1 MPSNLIDR
9 LEALETMR
17 GHTDEAA
24 FRRMLAR
31 EGLPPER
38 VIGIVREAVA
48 ELEARDDADGETLR
62 MLREGLAAMEVERD
76 GLTVRVHH
84 ELSLR

>member
-1 MPSNLIDR
+1 MRSNLTDR
-9 LEALETMR
+9 IEELEAMR
-17 GHTDEAA
+17 GGRDEAA

-48 ELEARDDADGETLR
+48 ELESRDDADAETLR
-62 MLREGLAAMEVERD
+62 MLREGLAAMEAEAD
-76 GLTVRVHH
+76 HAPA
-84 ELSLR
+84 

>member
-1 MPSNLIDR
+1 MTSNLIDR
-9 LEALETMR
+9 LEALETMHGR
-17 GHTDEAA
+17 RDEAA

-38 VIGIVREAVA
+38 VIEIVRETVA
-48 ELEARDDADGETLR
+48 ELESRDDADGETLR

-76 GLTVRVHH
+76 GLTVQAHH

>member
-9 LEALETMR
+9 LEALETMHGR
-17 GHTDEAA
+17 RDEAA

-38 VIGIVREAVA
+38 VIEIVREAVA

-62 MLREGLAAMEVERD
+62 MLREGLAAMEAEAD
-76 GLTVRVHH
+76 HAPA
-84 ELSLR
+84 